1 MNLRRR
7 YNMADEKKNV
17 HFGSDEE
24 TELTLLLTVL
34 CVVVV
39 DFDTLGV

>member
-1 MNLRRR
+1 MNLRRS

-17 HFGSDEE
+17 HCWSDEE
-24 TELTLLLTVL
+24 TELTPLLTVL
-34 CVVVV
+34 CVVV